1 MSTLSRRT
9 ILRAGTAALA
19 ATLIAPE
26 AFARFRTPEA
36 YRRATG
42 ATPRIFL
49 YSPHPDD
56 ETLSMGLAMVHYLAA
71 GCDVHLVSMNNGGA
85 LGVANTLNGLSPC
98 STPADHPYTHS
109 PAREGYAP
117 LTVASVAAARILEAR
132 AALGAM
138 AMIPPSTP
146 GVLGSVTHHVV
157 DLPDQYGC
165 GCSSSTGPVT
175 PEGIAAAK
183 AAILPFVTGYPNS
196 FHYTMSPAD
205 HHPDHAACGL
215 ALRQIKAENPTLLGT
230 PRFFVSRLYW
240 TVTNDLYAEDLRVAA
255 GGLPGP
261 NGTNGSIA
269 WFNYSGSRYSEY
281 AAWLKGPVQ
290 KVFRAWNPAGGAYGI
305 GYHQV
310 TSQFNANFGPSASV
324 ANLWHA

>member
-1 MSTLSRRT
+1 MSTFSRRT
-9 ILRAGTAALA
+9 ILRLSAATAA
-19 ATLIAPE
+19 ATLLAPE

-85 LGVANTLNGLSPC
+85 LGVANTLNGLSAC
-98 STPADHPYTHS
+98 SIPADHPYTHS

-183 AAILPFVTGYPNS
+183 AAILPFVTDYPNS

-215 ALRQIKAENPTLLGT
+215 ALREIKTENPTLLGT
-230 PRFFVSRLYW
+230 PRYFVSRLYW
-240 TVTNDLYAEDLRVAA
+240 AISQPDGQYQPDLLEAA
-255 GGLPGP
+255 
-261 NGTNGSIA
+261 NGTLA
-269 WFNYSGSRYSEY
+269 WFNYSGARYSEY

-290 KVFRAWNPAGGAYGI
+290 KTYRAWNPAAGAYGI

-310 TSQFNANFGPSASV
+310 TSQFSANFGPSASV